1 MGFIACP
8 TQSVADVMTERLG
21 AVPGAV
27 LGAVLNAL
35 PGAIELLVQ
44 RVVAHALRARL

>member
-21 AVPGAV
+21 AFPGAV
-27 LGAVLNAL
+27 LDEL
-35 PGAIELLVQ
+35 PGAMELLVQ
-44 RVVAHALRARL
+44 RVVAHALRAGL